1 MNDGRPITQKMTQD
15 ERDDHQHGTNGHAA
29 PGLPAS
35 GLRSPFSPPRW
46 ADRLLEWFCAPHL
59 LEELQGDLHERFG
72 RRVEKFGAA
81 YARRQYGWEVL
92 GFLRPAFLK
101 SRPQSFAKPL
111 FTDMLRNYFLTAWR
125 QMRRQAGTTFIH
137 VTGLTLGV
145 ACCLILFLVIRQETG
160 YDAFHAKAGRIYR
173 VESTKA
179 GQPEAYAGAPLG
191 LAGALQRDFP
201 EVEKVVTIS
210 SNWGYLVSVD
220 APGGNRTLFKES
232 IAFADNALFSLFD
245 YRWLTGN
252 PRTALT
258 EPNTILL
265 TESYAR
271 KYFGQGQGDGYQ
283 AAGAVGQTLRLNN
296 GVDVKVTGILQDPP
310 ANTDFGFGLL
320 ASAGTRK
327 SLQPDLDVNTWGGWS
342 DNDQTYVLLTK
353 GASPA
358 TVASRFPQM
367 VEKYQGDGFSRRL
380 GYQLLPL
387 REVHYRYN
395 FGGRSASV
403 LYLQVLGVIGAFLLL
418 IACINFVNLATAQAL
433 KRSREVGVRKVLGS
447 SRANLAGQFLGE
459 TALLVGLSVA
469 VAYALAWLVL
479 PSVSGLLEVNLP
491 AALLLDP
498 GVLLFLAGLAGGVT
512 LLAGVYPAWVLSGF
526 TPALALKN
534 RVSARTVGGL
544 TLRRAMLT
552 LQLVVAQVLIIG
564 TVVVTGQMRL
574 FQEADLG
581 FDQEAILVVPLG
593 SGGTGALRGQLLQLP
608 GVQNVSFSFNSASA
622 ESNFMGSL
630 LYQTGTHTDTIRTQ
644 FKPVDTA
651 FVDTYGIRL
660 LAGEEFGPG
669 DMTAPGPHRNILIN
683 EVFLGRMGLQH
694 PAQALGKTVGDG
706 TGTFSVIGVVRD
718 FHVNSLHQRID
729 PTVLVIDPKFYQQA
743 AIKVQ
748 TAGDSRENL
757 QRVRAG
763 VEKVWTRT
771 YPHDLFSYQFLD
783 DALAGAYQK
792 ENQALRLI
800 NVFAAIA
807 LLISCL
813 GLYGLVSFTAVQ
825 RTKEVGIRR
834 VLGASEAH
842 VVGLFA
848 KEYLWLLLI
857 AFGMAAPLGY
867 FYLGEWLNRF
877 EYRIEPGPALFAIA
891 FGVSALIALLT
902 VGFRSLKA
910 ATANPVDSLRSE

>member
-1 MNDGRPITQKMTQD
+1 MS
-15 ERDDHQHGTNGHAA
+15 HA
-29 PGLPAS
+29 PQ
-35 GLRSPFSPPRW
+35 PPRW

-59 LEELQGDLHERFG
+59 REEVQGDLHERFYRRAG
-72 RRVEKFGAA
+72 RFGTAC
-81 YARRQYGWEVL
+81 ARRQYVREVL
-92 GFLRPAFLK
+92 GFLRPAFLR
-101 SRPQSFAKPL
+101 SRTQPFAKPL

-137 VTGLTLGV
+137 VTGLTLGI

-160 YDAFHAKAGRIYR
+160 YDAFHARAGRIYR

-179 GQPEAYAGAPLG
+179 GQPGAYAGAPLG

-210 SNWGYLVSVD
+210 SNWGYLVSLD
-220 APGGNRTLFKES
+220 APGGNRALFKES
-232 IAFADNALFSLFD
+232 IAFADNSLFSVFD

-265 TESYAR
+265 TERYAR

-296 GVDVKVTGILQDPP
+296 GVDVKVTGILKDPP
-310 ANTDFGFGLL
+310 ANTDFSFGLL

-327 SLQPDLDVNTWGGWS
+327 SLQPDLDVNAWGGWS
-342 DNDQTYVLLTK
+342 DNDHTYVLLAE

-358 TVASRFPQM
+358 AVASRFPQM
-367 VEKYQGDGFSRRL
+367 VEKYHGDGFSRRQ

-387 REVHYRYN
+387 RQVHYHYN

-433 KRSREVGVRKVLGS
+433 KRAKEVGVRKVLGS
-447 SRANLAGQFLGE
+447 SRGNLAGQFLGE

-469 VAYALAWLVL
+469 AAYALAWLVL
-479 PSVSGLLEVNLP
+479 PSVSGLLAVNLP

-498 GVLLFLAGLAGGVT
+498 GVWVFLGGLAGGVT
-512 LLAGVYPAWVLSGF
+512 LLAGAYPAWVLSGF
-526 TPALALKN
+526 TPALALKG
-534 RVSARTVGGL
+534 RIPGRTVGGL
-544 TLRRAMLT
+544 TLRRAMLI
-552 LQLVVAQVLIIG
+552 LQFVVAQVLVIG

-574 FQEADLG
+574 FQQADLG

-593 SGGTGALRGQLLQLP
+593 AGETGALRGQLLQLP
-608 GVQNVSFSFNSASA
+608 GVRNVSFSFNSASA

-630 LYQTGTHTDTIRTQ
+630 LYQTGTHVDTIRTQ
-644 FKPVDTA
+644 FKLVDTA
-651 FVDTYGIRL
+651 FVDTYGIKL
-660 LAGEEFGPG
+660 LAGQQFGPG

-694 PAQALGKTVGDG
+694 PAQALGKTIDNG
-706 TGTFSVIGVVRD
+706 TETFSIIGVVRD
-718 FHVNSLHQRID
+718 FHVNSLHQKID
-729 PTVLVIDPKFYQQA
+729 PTVLSVDPRFYQQA

-757 QRVRAG
+757 QRVLAG

-771 YPHDLFSYQFLD
+771 YPNDLFSYQFLD
-783 DALAGAYQK
+783 DALAGAYQQ
-792 ENQALRLI
+792 ENQMLRLI
-800 NVFAAIA
+800 NVFAGIA

-813 GLYGLVSFTAVQ
+813 GLYGLVSFMAVQ

-857 AFGMAAPLGY
+857 AFGVAAPLGY
-867 FYLGEWLNRF
+867 LYLTDWLNKF
-877 EYRIEPGPALFAIA
+877 EYRIEPGPVLFGIA

-910 ATANPVDSLRSE
+910 ATANPVDALRSE